1 MAAAAIPASV
11 TLTCPRCW
19 TLRSFDGI
27 DGQLNYLCSGCEW
40 LFTLGTKSPSG
51 TINAATAAGAAAMS
65 VASGAASYTAGMK
78 VLVGVGTA
86 AEVATVGGTIA
97 GVASVNTPST
107 APAAA
112 TVISTVTLP
121 AGTYSAAWTVT
132 LGTAAAAGDANNFGL
147 YNAAVL
153 VATSVNTA
161 TDAAFPQTAAGF
173 TIGAG
178 GATVTIQAIGQGTAG
193 AVYSAVMTV
202 TLAGIPVSPPLIKAH
217 VTGAAIG
224 QLSVAPLLSSVENVP
239 ATAY

>member
-1 MAAAAIPASV
+1 M
-11 TLTCPRCW
+11 
-19 TLRSFDGI
+19 
-27 DGQLNYLCSGCEW
+27 
-40 LFTLGTKSPSG
+40 TLGTKSPTG
-51 TINAATAAGAAAMS
+51 TINAASAAGDTALS

-78 VLVGVGTA
+78 VLVGAGTA
-86 AEVATVGGTIA
+86 AEVITVGGTIA
-97 GVASVNTPST
+97 GVASVNTPAT

-121 AGTYSAAWTVT
+121 AGTYTAAWTVT
-132 LGTAAAAGDANNFGL
+132 LGTAAAAGDVNNFGL

-161 TDAAFPQTAAGF
+161 TDTSFPQTAAGF

-178 GATVTIQAIGQGTAG
+178 GATVTIQAIAQGTAG

-224 QLSVAPLLSSVENVP
+224 QLAVTPLLSGVENVP
-239 ATAY
+239 KTSY